1 MLRSRAGRLPAFS
14 LLLFAAGR
22 AVAFVGEPT
31 SMTVTVKQGA
41 TTLASQTVT
50 MGTPGSD
57 LPHIQITDPLAPSY
71 VQIGTVGAGS
81 PMIMKVVTEGDPVFR
96 ILHMYIDVP
105 ISTSNIDAPGPT
117 SLFDPADPS
126 PISIQVT
133 NASFSDGGSVTP
145 LIVNNNSFF
154 TLFMR
159 DMAGRFYE
167 LPQANASNSYGH
179 GVIDVQVPGEAFMDG
194 VANPYSFTS
203 VSGIMSSWA
212 WNNIVNPGPTTPV
225 NDGSGS
231 IPSAGAG
238 YVFEIGL
245 AVAFVPEPGTI
256 AFCGSAIAFFAFR
269 RSRRRI
275 GPHV

>member
-1 MLRSRAGRLPAFS
+1 
-14 LLLFAAGR
+14 
-22 AVAFVGEPT
+22 
-31 SMTVTVKQGA
+31 
-41 TTLASQTVT
+41 
-50 MGTPGSD
+50 
-57 LPHIQITDPLAPSY
+57 
-71 VQIGTVGAGS
+71 
-81 PMIMKVVTEGDPVFR
+81 
-96 ILHMYIDVP
+96 
-105 ISTSNIDAPGPT
+105 
-117 SLFDPADPS
+117 
-126 PISIQVT
+126 
-133 NASFSDGGSVTP
+133 
-145 LIVNNNSFF
+145 
-154 TLFMR
+154 
-159 DMAGRFYE
+159 
-167 LPQANASNSYGH
+167 
-179 GVIDVQVPGEAFMDG
+179 VIDVQVPGEAFMDG